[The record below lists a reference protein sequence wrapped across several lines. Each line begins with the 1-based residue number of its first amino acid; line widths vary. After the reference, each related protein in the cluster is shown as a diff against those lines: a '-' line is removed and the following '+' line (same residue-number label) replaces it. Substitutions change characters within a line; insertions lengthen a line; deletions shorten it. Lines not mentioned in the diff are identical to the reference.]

1 MNKTPALILSIAI
14 ALASTAAIAQQP
26 GMKVN
31 VLIVESAADFERWLQ
46 QSITALE
53 KKTAPPASYP
63 PSLKVVPANK
73 KVHFPIVVGG
83 LLPPQQGEVKLV
95 ADVEFFGPDGKSV
108 YAAQQCCRFT
118 ITNRPDFRSVL
129 LGPTTNLEL
138 EPGDKKGAYTVRVS
152 VSDGSR
158 SVSTSET
165 FQFVEGK
172 PAAPPPAPAA
182 TAAPKVPAATTA
194 PKLRMGT
201 PPAKNPG
208 RDVDKRDCLALPTTA
223 EIVKCTEKK

>member
-1 MNKTPALILSIAI
+1 MNRTTALILSIAM
-14 ALASTAAIAQQP
+14 ALAATAAVAQQP

-31 VLIVESAADFERWLQ
+31 VLVVESAEDFQRWLQ

-63 PSLKVVPANK
+63 PSLKEVPANK

-108 YAAQQCCRFT
+108 AAAPQCCRFT

-129 LGPTTNLEL
+129 LGPTMNLEL

-152 VSDGSR
+152 VTDGSG

-165 FQFVEGK
+165 FQFVDGK
-172 PAAPPPAPAA
+172 PATAPPKAPASA
-182 TAAPKVPAATTA
+182 TA
-194 PKLRMGT
+194 PKLQMGA

-223 EIVKCTEKK
+223 EIVKCAERK